1 VRPAERAALATAFA
15 PIRRYERSIRTFGA
29 ALAFV
34 EWFARRAA
42 RIVEPERVAAHVAPP
57 FLHSRPRTRR
67 LYNNPIV
74 SIIDDDESV
83 RVATSSLVRSLGWD
97 VRLYASAE
105 QFLASDSIGAVTCII
120 SDVQMPGISGLDMYR
135 RLIER
140 GVTLPVIFISAFA
153 SDAVRRQALDI
164 GAMCVLSKPVDAAE
178 VSRRLETIRAGGDGM
193 PA

>member
-1 VRPAERAALATAFA
+1 
-15 PIRRYERSIRTFGA
+15 
-29 ALAFV
+29 
-34 EWFARRAA
+34 
-42 RIVEPERVAAHVAPP
+42 
-57 FLHSRPRTRR
+57 

-178 VSRRLETIRAGGDGM
+178 VSRRLETIRTGGDGM